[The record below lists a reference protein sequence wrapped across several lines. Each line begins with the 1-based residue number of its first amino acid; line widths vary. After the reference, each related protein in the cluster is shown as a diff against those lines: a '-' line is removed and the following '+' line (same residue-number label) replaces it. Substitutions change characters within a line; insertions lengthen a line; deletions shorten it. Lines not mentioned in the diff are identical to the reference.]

1 MKIAIVGTTQHGQ
14 AIGRLLADNG
24 HDVSVSDTYAPDRA
38 APVAAGIAPDA
49 SAQTPYQQ
57 AAVSDVLILA
67 IRWEDLD
74 QVLTAMGP
82 PPESA
87 VIVDATRPRHPG
99 SRSGAEML
107 SARLNT
113 HRLVE
118 AFGRAQERR
127 RDGKPRRLGPLEKR
141 LEAQGEALEI
151 GAVETVS
158 LPVKDDGQDMVSATL
173 LYQRQVIR
181 TNNRL
186 GLLCDRKQ

>member
-38 APVAAGIAPDA
+38 APVAAGIAADA

-118 AFGRAQERR
+118 AFEES
-127 RDGKPRRLGPLEKR
+127 PV
-141 LEAQGEALEI
+141 I
-151 GAVETVS
+151 GAEVELCGDDPEAREIVGELIRS
-158 LPVKDDGQDMVSATL
+158 MGCVPKDKGGLKSAGEMESH
-173 LYQRQVIR
+173 VA
-181 TNNRL
+181 
-186 GLLCDRKQ
+186 